1 MQVSNPLGSLTGVGS
16 LSSAFKSRFSLFAS
30 ALHCALQLSSLLPNA
45 LSVVAD
51 SVDEDSYYPHH
62 FRDATN
68 SSRAG
73 RTNQGT
79 QKESGIQSRKFRGS
93 LRTTP
98 HADEHSG
105 EGQAQ
110 PLLGNA
116 ASSCR
121 WPGHISQ
128 RLIEGRRRS
137 APEATQTLIRD
148 VEDRNEAMRT
158 VTPYLPSSS
167 PALIAAKS

>member
-30 ALHCALQLSSLLPNA
+30 ALHCALQLSSLLLNA
-45 LSVVAD
+45 PSVVAD

-73 RTNQGT
+73 RTDQGT
-79 QKESGIQSRKFRGS
+79 QKESRIQSRRFRGS
-93 LRTTP
+93 LRATP
-98 HADEHSG
+98 HPDEYSG
-105 EGQAQ
+105 TRQAQ
-110 PLLGNA
+110 SIPGNA

-121 WPGHISQ
+121 WPGRFS
-128 RLIEGRRRS
+128 
-137 APEATQTLIRD
+137 
-148 VEDRNEAMRT
+148 
-158 VTPYLPSSS
+158 
-167 PALIAAKS
+167 K